1 MLLLTAL
8 VFISTSVR
16 VERAHA
22 QESVGQAS
30 TEKHVFTKDMTI
42 YVSDFDLDAANV
54 KIDSGG
60 AAGGR
65 PKIIE
70 SPRKRE
76 EKDPQAQAK
85 RLVDLMSKSIVDD
98 LHKAGYKAQRLAT
111 G

>member
-1 MLLLTAL
+1 MPWLERKTEIQLARPPSAEYRALRLSLALAERLPMHRNMLLLTAL

-54 KIDSGG
+54 KVDSGG
-60 AAGGR
+60 AAGGVR
-65 PKIIE
+65 PKII
-70 SPRKRE
+70 
-76 EKDPQAQAK
+76 
-85 RLVDLMSKSIVDD
+85 
-98 LHKAGYKAQRLAT
+98 
-111 G
+111 